1 MSTKLSICFLLVTT
15 LIFAQEK
22 FTVSGSVKDFAN
34 GESVFGASVYLENTS
49 SGAVTNAYG
58 FYSLTAPEGSY
69 NLVVSYL
76 GYNTVKVEIK
86 LNKNLNL
93 SFELEED
100 TTSLDE
106 VVITAEESEKGNIRD
121 PQMSVALIKTSTI
134 KQMPAVLGEV
144 DLVKSIQLLPGVTNN
159 GEGSNGFNV
168 RGGATD
174 QNLVLLDEA
183 IIFNE
188 SHLFG
193 FFSVFNADVV
203 KDMKLY
209 KGNIP
214 SNFGGRVSSVLDIRQ
229 KDGNS
234 KEFHLNG
241 GIGLI
246 SSRLAAEGPMIKDK
260 GSFIV
265 AGRSSYAHLFLQLS
279 GEENT
284 AYFYDLNVKGN
295 YEINTNNRL
304 YLSGYFGRDVLN
316 FSDAFQNSYGNSTF
330 NLRWN
335 HVFSDKLF
343 SNASFIYGK
352 YNYDL
357 ILDFI
362 GLDWVSSISNFNGK
376 YDFKYYLSNKTT
388 IDFGASAITYTF
400 NPGEVRPTDEESAI
414 NPGNLDKRRAIESA
428 LYLNADH
435 KLSDKLN
442 LQLGL
447 RFSMF
452 NRMGGQAIAT
462 YANNQPVVYN
472 ETLGFYESGTKTGEI
487 EYPKGKSIADFSN
500 FEPRLGLAYE
510 LNESASIK
518 MGYSRISQYLH
529 LLSNTA
535 NTTPLDVWT
544 PSGPF
549 IKPQISNQ
557 YSAGY
562 FKEFRGGKYSLET
575 EAYFKTVDN
584 RIDYVDGSS
593 LIANNHIETEI
604 LSGESRAYGLEFLLR
619 KNKGKFTGW
628 LAYTISK
635 SEQKTPGGN
644 AGGPGINY
652 GKWYNTAYDRTHDV
666 SLTGSYKLN
675 DKWSFSSNFIYQT
688 GRPVTYPNGQYEY
701 EGISVPI
708 YGPRN
713 TSRLPS
719 YHRLDLAATL
729 NPNRKPDARW
739 KGEWVFSIYNAYNRR
754 NAASISFGQNLETG
768 VNEAT
773 RTAIFGVVPSVT
785 YNFKF

>member
-15 LIFAQEK
+15 LMFAQEK

-49 SGAVTNAYG
+49 AGAVTNAYG
-58 FYSLTAPEGSY
+58 FYSLTAPEGTY

-106 VVITAEESEKGNIRD
+106 VVITAEESEKSNIRD

-304 YLSGYFGRDVLN
+304 YVSGYFGRDVLN
-316 FSDAFQNSYGNSTF
+316 FSDAFHNSYGNSTF

-376 YDFKYYLSNKTT
+376 YDFKFYLNNKTT

-400 NPGEVRPTDEESAI
+400 NPGEVRPTDEDSAI

-487 EYPKGKSIADFSN
+487 EYDKGKSIIDFSN

-773 RTAIFGVVPSVT
+773 RTAIFGIVPSVT